1 MAAVLLVI
9 HLIVAVAIIITIL
22 IQPSEAGGFMGNSGS
37 MSNMMAPR
45 RGADVLTRMTTILA
59 GLFFLTSLLLAISA
73 NQHPRAK
80 SILDVDTGDKPA
92 VEHKVEAPVQG
103 DATVTPETAPAE
115 DKKVEDKKVED
126 EKKSGATDTAPA
138 KKETL
143 KKKSPK
149 APVSK

>member
-1 MAAVLLVI
+1 MEAVLLVI
-9 HLIVAVAIIITIL
+9 HLIVAVSIIITIL

-73 NQHPRAK
+73 NQHPRAR
-80 SILDVDTGDKPA
+80 SILDVDTGDKAAIEQKAGAP
-92 VEHKVEAPVQG
+92 KAPVQDG
-103 DATVTPETAPAE
+103 STVTPEKEVAPVEEKKAEE
-115 DKKVEDKKVED
+115 DKKAGV
-126 EKKSGATDTAPA
+126 TDTAPA
-138 KKETL
+138 KKETP